1 MVSLKNPKKTII
13 KGENMNYTT
22 IYFKIENQYCEEKGY
37 VEIYDDDEYIPEFYY
52 WNYNTGYE
60 CKEIVCHK
68 NEMITG
74 LNDEQLFEI
83 EEFKELVNNTYVDK
97 VLDFIFMAD
106 EGEVS
111 EMNFGDILTV
121 KVGDEF

>member
-22 IYFKIENQYCEEKGY
+22 IYFKIENKNCEQKGF
-37 VEIYDDDEYIPEFYY
+37 VEIYENDEYMPEFYY
-52 WNYNTGYE
+52 WNYNSGYE

-74 LNDEQLFEI
+74 LTDEQINQI
-83 EEFKELVNNTYVDK
+83 EEFKQLVNNTYVDWI
-97 VLDFIFMAD
+97 LEFIFMAN
-106 EGEVS
+106 EGEID
-111 EMNFGDILTV
+111 EMEIGGLTV

>member
-68 NEMITG
+68 NERIG
-74 LNDEQLFEI
+74 HC
-83 EEFKELVNNTYVDK
+83 
-97 VLDFIFMAD
+97 
-106 EGEVS
+106 
-111 EMNFGDILTV
+111 
-121 KVGDEF
+121 

>member
-1 MVSLKNPKKTII
+1 
-13 KGENMNYTT
+13 MNYTT
-22 IYFKIENQYCEEKGY
+22 IYFKIENKNCEEKGY
-37 VEIYDDDEYIPEFYY
+37 VEIYDDGEYMPEFYY

-74 LNDEQLFEI
+74 LTDEQMFDI
-83 EEFKELVNNTYVDK
+83 EEFEHLVNNTYVDWI
-97 VLDFIFMAD
+97 LEFIFMAD
-106 EGEVS
+106 EGEVD
-111 EMNFGDILTV
+111 ELKLGDILTI